1 MYIIAVDLGAES
13 GRVVLGSYSGEKLDL
28 EVLHRFSNISV
39 TLNGR
44 VTWDAPNIFHN
55 ILLGLKMAVKRV
67 GNEKI
72 SSIGIDTWG
81 VDFGILDKLGNLV
94 SLPTHYRDSYTDGVS
109 DKIAE
114 AVGKERLYAR
124 TGIAV
129 WPFNT
134 INQLYAL
141 RQEDA
146 LALREGEELLFM
158 PDLLNYWLCG
168 VKKNE
173 KSIASTSQCLDI
185 EGNSYA
191 DDVLQELGIDGKIFS
206 DIVDTG
212 TILGNIS
219 PEILREI
226 GVDYDIKV
234 IATASHDTAAAVVA
248 TPFDDPENAAFL
260 SCGTWSLL
268 GVERDEP
275 LTTERARELNFTNE
289 RGIDNTYRVLRNVMG
304 LWMVQR
310 AKADFEREGLDYTYA
325 ELAEMAKSVENIG
338 ESLIDPN
345 DLRFFAPINM
355 VKEIKGYCKETGQ
368 RIPQSV
374 SEVMCVILM
383 SLACAYRFAIESLE
397 EMTGNE
403 IEYLHIIGGGSQNT
417 TLCQWT
423 KNITDRIVTAGPVE
437 GTGMGNILVQL
448 KSLEQVSDTETLREI
463 VKRSCDIITYE
474 KNEDFDYIYTQYLKV
489 TQ

>member
-1 MYIIAVDLGAES
+1 MYIVAVDLGAES
-13 GRVVLGSYSGEKLDL
+13 GRVVLGSYTGEKLDL
-28 EVLHRFSNISV
+28 EVLHRFPNISV

-55 ILLGLKMAVKRV
+55 ILMGLKIAVKRT
-67 GNEKI
+67 GDEKI

-81 VDFGILDKLGNLV
+81 VDFGVLDKLGNLI

-114 AVGKERLYAR
+114 IVGKERLYAR

-141 RQEDA
+141 HQEDA
-146 LALREGEELLFM
+146 LALKEGQELLFM

-168 VKKNE
+168 VKRNE

-185 EGNSYA
+185 EGDSYA
-191 DDVLQELGIDGKIFS
+191 NDVLQELGIDAKIFS

-212 TILGNIS
+212 TVLGNIS
-219 PEILREI
+219 PAILRELSI
-226 GVDYDIKV
+226 DYDIKV

-248 TPFDDPENAAFL
+248 TPFVDPQSAAFL

-268 GVERDEP
+268 GVERDAP
-275 LTTERARELNFTNE
+275 LTSDHARELNFTNE

-310 AKADFEREGLDYTYA
+310 ARADFEREGMNYTYA
-325 ELAEMAKSVENIG
+325 ELAEMAKEVDNPG
-338 ESLIDPN
+338 ESLVDPN
-345 DLRFFAPINM
+345 DLRFFAPENM
-355 VKEIKGYCKETGQ
+355 VKELQGYCKESGQ
-368 RIPQSV
+368 KIPQSAN
-374 SEVMCVILM
+374 EVMCTILM

-397 EMTGNE
+397 EMTGSG
-403 IEYLHIIGGGSQNT
+403 IEYLHIIGGGSQNS

-423 KNITDRIVTAGPVE
+423 KNITDKIVTAGPVE

-448 KSLEQVSDTETLREI
+448 KSLGQVSDTETLREI
-463 VKRSCDIITYE
+463 VKRSCDIVVYE
-474 KNEDFDYIYTQYLKV
+474 KNADFDPIYAQYLKV
-489 TQ
+489 IR